1 MSRVAEP
8 TTITLRETPRA
19 VAAEQGAVDYVLHG
33 IVRTRL
39 LDATPADEAVVRRQL
54 GPLRADAAGEPD
66 ITIRFVD
73 RLETTSP
80 VRYLGLDDAGFTGD
94 AFLIL
99 RSTHKAK
106 ARVQIDLA
114 SAGAGC
120 EIMCERGLPAVPL
133 LIAIVNLTALAK
145 GVVPLHAS
153 AFTFGGRGVL
163 LTGWAKAGKSEALLS
178 FMARGAEYVGDE
190 WVYLP
195 RSGREMFGI
204 PEPIRLWDWH
214 LEQMPQFR
222 QAVSR
227 GGRSRMRLLRQA
239 ERSLDWLNTNPTA
252 RRVVRKDLSRFV
264 AALGRQPNVQIPPA
278 KLFGS
283 EAVRLSGR
291 PDVVFLLVSRAGDD
305 YAVEP
310 VDPQEVA
317 ARMLF
322 SNQVEQVDLLAHYW
336 RFRYAFPEAANP
348 LIEDLQAVQAD
359 ILREAL
365 AGKPAYV
372 VYHPHP
378 VAIPELFRVMRPFVE
393 GDAS

>member
-1 MSRVAEP
+1 MSSIAKP
-8 TTITLRETPRA
+8 NTLNVRDAALAAGTEQA
-19 VAAEQGAVDYVLHG
+19 VSDYVLHG

-39 LDATPADEAVVRRQL
+39 LGATPADEAVVARQL
-54 GPLRADAAGEPD
+54 GPLRAAVAGEPD

-73 RLETTSP
+73 RLETASP
-80 VRYLGLDDAGFTGD
+80 VRYVGLDDAGFTGD

-106 ARVQIDLA
+106 ARVQIDFANL
-114 SAGAGC
+114 GQRC
-120 EIMCERGLPAVPL
+120 EIVCERGLPAVPL
-133 LIAIVNLTALAK
+133 LIATVNLTALAK

-153 AFTFGGRGVL
+153 AFMFGGRGVL

-178 FMARGAEYVGDE
+178 FMAQGAQYVGDE

-195 RSGREMFGI
+195 RSGREMYGI

-214 LEQMPQFR
+214 LAQMPQYR
-222 QAVSR
+222 QAVS
-227 GGRSRMRLLRQA
+227 GGARNRMRLLRRV
-239 ERSLDWLNTNPTA
+239 ERTLDWLNTNSTA
-252 RRVVRKDLSRFV
+252 RRVIRKDLSRFV

-278 KLFGS
+278 KLFGH
-283 EAVRLSGR
+283 EAIRLTGR
-291 PDVVFLLVSRAGDD
+291 PDVIFLLVSRAGDE

-310 VDPQEVA
+310 VDPDEVA
-317 ARMLF
+317 ARMLY
-322 SNQVEQVDLLAHYW
+322 SNQVEQADLLAHYW
-336 RFRYAFPEAANP
+336 KFRYAFPEASNP
-348 LIEDLQAVQAD
+348 LIENLQAAQAD

-393 GDAS
+393 GDAA